1 MASAFADAPSCRTGP
16 GPRCGV
22 ARPCVWLP
30 ARGQGVAGPSSLVDR
45 HAHMRTS
52 GGGVGV
58 HCSVNAGCQ
67 DCARSPGPHAAPPIT
82 ATRQTQQPPHTTIA
96 VSCPRVSPA
105 PANPPPLR
113 QACQSVACE
122 VASFDLTDDDADG
135 IRRKQIERKEGVKKG
150 GVGGSALGPW
160 AVVGWCR
167 PSAASVVARAIEC
180 GPGVLP
186 TLDVAAAPT
195 ALQTKGA

>member
-1 MASAFADAPSCRTGP
+1 MRGAGNSNCVASAFADAPSCRTGP

-122 VASFDLTDDDADG
+122 VALFDLTDDDADAT
-135 IRRKQIERKEGVKKG
+135 RRKQAERAVKLVAVRKEGVKKG
-150 GVGGSALGPW
+150 GVGGW
-160 AVVGWCR
+160 VGGWVR
-167 PSAASVVARAIEC
+167 GKR
-180 GPGVLP
+180 
-186 TLDVAAAPT
+186 TN
-195 ALQTKGA
+195 